1 MCDPIPMLIRQSS
14 IGNASCSVQQ
24 LLRESCLIG
33 SNNDNDTS
41 CNILASELTKLSTI
55 GFKLIPLLS
64 KHIPTINW
72 GQLYD
77 DLEYWK
83 PESLL
88 ANHSKFKNVAIAM
101 GPTHI
106 KDKDGLNLNL
116 NCLDV
121 DSEYV
126 SRLLSILL

>member
-1 MCDPIPMLIRQSS
+1 MLIRQSS

-24 LLRESCLIG
+24 LLRESCLIE